1 MDEGADGGRGTVPN
15 VDMQHPSDAR
25 VYDLLLG
32 GKDNFEADRQLVQQV
47 LTVAPELP
55 EVLKANRRWLAE
67 VVERLLREAAVL
79 QFLDLGSGLPTTDN
93 THEIAARV
101 SSGATVVY
109 LDKDP
114 TVIRHGQALLADDR
128 CSFFAAGDLTDPAAV
143 LADPVVTGALDL
155 SRPVAVIQCLVLH
168 HLRDTKVARQV
179 VDGYLDALPSGSYLA
194 ITHPCNPHDGSR
206 RAEFATEVEEKLRVG
221 FRAVTFRTPTE
232 IASLFEGLELLD
244 PGLVSLGEWWP
255 SPAAELGAAGRLIL
269 AGLARKP

>member
-1 MDEGADGGRGTVPN
+1 MDEGADGGREIAPD

-32 GKDNFEADRQLVQQV
+32 GKDNFEADRQLVHQV

-55 EVLKANRRWLAE
+55 EALQANRRWLAE

-79 QFLDLGSGLPTTDN
+79 QFLDLGSGLPTADN

-101 SSGATVVY
+101 SPKATVVY

-128 CSFFAAGDLTDPAAV
+128 RSFFAAGDLTDPAAV
-143 LADPVVTGALDL
+143 LADPIVTGALDL
-155 SRPVAVIQCLVLH
+155 SCPVAVLQCLVLH
-168 HLRDTKVARQV
+168 HIRETKVARQI
-179 VDGYLDALPSGSYLA
+179 VDGYLEALPSGSYLA
-194 ITHPCNPHDGSR
+194 ITHPCNPRDGSR
-206 RAEFATEVEEKLRVG
+206 QAEFATEVEEKLRVG
-221 FRAVTFRTPTE
+221 FRGVTFRTPAE
-232 IASLFEGLELLD
+232 IASLFEGLELLE

-255 SPAAELGAAGRLIL
+255 SPAAELGGASRLIL

>member
-1 MDEGADGGRGTVPN
+1 MDQGAGGGRATAPD
-15 VDMQHPSDAR
+15 VDMQRPSDAR

-32 GKDNFEADRQLVQQV
+32 GKDNFEVDRQLAQQV
-47 LTVAPELP
+47 IEVAPELP
-55 EVLKANRRWLAE
+55 ALVRANRRWLAE

-79 QFLDLGSGLPTTDN
+79 QFLDLGSGLPTADN

-101 SSGATVVY
+101 SSAATVVY

-128 CSFFAAGDLTDPAAV
+128 HSFFAAGDLTDPATV

-155 SRPVAVIQCLVLH
+155 GRPVAVLQCLVLH
-168 HLRDTKVARQV
+168 HVRDTKQARAI

-194 ITHPCNPHDGSR
+194 LTHPCNPRDGSR
-206 RAEFATEVEEKLRVG
+206 RAEYATGVEEKLRGG
-221 FRAVTFRTPTE
+221 FRAVTFRTPDE
-232 IASLFEGLELLD
+232 IASLFEGLELLE
-244 PGLVSLGEWWP
+244 PGLVGLDEWWERP
-255 SPAAELGAAGRLIL
+255 EADPFEASNLIV